1 MKIIIIDKCRIYDIR
16 WLNYFSSEILAET
29 NNELYIL
36 LEKSPNTLQKNANYS
51 LTDYEK
57 WPSQK
62 NFYNRIVSNLLLIY
76 YTSQL
81 SF

>member
-1 MKIIIIDKCRIYDIR
+1 MSYPWYQMIKLFFIRNSCRNKQWTI
-16 WLNYFSSEILAET
+16 
-29 NNELYIL
+29 YIL

-57 WPSQK
+57 WSSQK

>member
-1 MKIIIIDKCRIYDIR
+1 MKSDD
-16 WLNYFSSEILAET
+16 YFSSEILAET
-29 NNELYIL
+29 NNELYTL
-36 LEKSPNTLQKNANYS
+36 LEKSSNTLKNANYS